1 MYCCGPVACVYKSRM
16 IPAGFFCFF
25 VYLFFFAAEH
35 NYAEAWTRPCLTV
48 LETLASGL
56 FGFLCFQH
64 RLWGVTCKCLPR
76 DFCCVGRCCHAQN
89 VCLVLRCLGMQVTA
103 VTKWF
108 DSSTRVINGPDH
120 FIRDILLV
128 QSTSWWWGTTQSIWS
143 CSPPAG
149 F

>member
-1 MYCCGPVACVYKSRM
+1 M
-16 IPAGFFCFF
+16 
-25 VYLFFFAAEH
+25 
-35 NYAEAWTRPCLTV
+35 
-48 LETLASGL
+48 LASGL

-76 DFCCVGRCCHAQN
+76 DFCCVGRCCHA
-89 VCLVLRCLGMQVTA
+89 RIMMQATA

-128 QSTSWWWGTTQSIWS
+128 QGTSW
-143 CSPPAG
+143 
-149 F
+149 